1 MACRTML
8 GVDVV
13 HCDFEHVVAAD
24 ADAVN
29 FHRGLFRRF
38 RGARWLRVLRLLRI
52 AHKQILTRAPK
63 FASRSYFAKVGTSG
77 M

>member
-1 MACRTML
+1 
-8 GVDVV
+8 
-13 HCDFEHVVAAD
+13 
-24 ADAVN
+24 VN

-63 FASRSYFAKVGTSG
+63 FTSRSYFAKVGTSG